1 MAKIIIVEDD
11 LKAASIY
18 KQRLEEDGYAVEIV
32 DDEGAFSK
40 IQSEK
45 PDLVLLDILMPKVS
59 GMIILHQ
66 LKEDAELEDVPV
78 LILTN
83 VEDTNEVSEAIQL
96 GASGYLVKAE
106 TNLDTLAQKVKDVL
120 DSTSIGYGIKS

>member
-120 DSTSIGYGIKS
+120 ESTSIGYGIKS